1 MSVPSIR
8 VSRSFRFI
16 FCLVAASLTATPGL
30 AGDAAAGR
38 EKAAACRTCHGI
50 DGIARLP
57 NAPHIAGESEL
68 YLIAQL
74 RAFRSGER
82 KSEIMA
88 VIAQPLSDEDIAD
101 LAAWYA
107 SIEFSVTLPD

>member
-1 MSVPSIR
+1 MTAAF
-8 VSRSFRFI
+8 SFILRFYGFG
-16 FCLVAASLTATPGL
+16 FCLLAAGFLATPAL

-50 DGIARLP
+50 DGVARLP

-68 YLIAQL
+68 YLVAQL

-88 VIAQPLSDEDIAD
+88 VIAQPLSDEDISD
-101 LAAWYA
+101 LAAWYS